1 MHTHASNTRTRTQ
14 HTRTQHTRTQHTHP
28 RTRKSA
34 RTHTHVRM
42 RAHAVFGRTIH
53 NCDDAD
59 NSEENEDVK
68 LTLTNTYTRTH
79 CNILCL
85 ERRLI
90 LISNLNLL
98 GLFSTE
104 RGKRDD
110 EELDDRLRFENE
122 EISLQTQ

>member
-1 MHTHASNTRTRTQ
+1 
-14 HTRTQHTRTQHTHP
+14 
-28 RTRKSA
+28 
-34 RTHTHVRM
+34 M

-59 NSEENEDVK
+59 NGEENEDVK

-79 CNILCL
+79 YNILCL

-98 GLFSTE
+98 GLFPTE